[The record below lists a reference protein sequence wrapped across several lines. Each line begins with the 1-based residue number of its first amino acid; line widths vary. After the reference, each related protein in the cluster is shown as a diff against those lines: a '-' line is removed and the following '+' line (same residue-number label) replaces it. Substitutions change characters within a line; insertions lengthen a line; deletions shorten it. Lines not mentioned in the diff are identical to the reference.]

1 MPRRYYKRPRFNKD
15 KYSVEQTI
23 IRTTDTSDWTPVET
37 NEQISYQVNYPVVPA
52 VDTQGM
58 RKVKHFQLTFTNG
71 SAANS
76 YAEPIYYAL
85 VYVPGGYT
93 PNNLNLGPPGLPFA
107 AYEPNQ
113 YVLSQGWLDFDGGP
127 LRINTPLSRNLNS
140 GDAIGLVLGCFS
152 QAVGVRYNIS
162 VRFAITLQ

>member
-1 MPRRYYKRPRFNKD
+1 MPRRYYKRPRVNKD

-23 IRTTDTSDWTPVET
+23 IRTTTTDTWSPIET
-37 NEQISYQVNYPVVPA
+37 AEQISYQVQYPVVPA
-52 VDTQGM
+52 IETQGM

-71 SAANS
+71 AAANTT
-76 YAEPIYYAL
+76 AEPIYYAL
-85 VYVPGGYT
+85 VYAPGGYS
-93 PNNLNLGPPGLPFA
+93 PNNLQLGPPGFPFA

-140 GDAIGLVLGCFS
+140 GDAIALVIGCFS
-152 QAVGVRYNIS
+152 QSTAIRYNIS
-162 VRFAITLQ
+162 VRYAITLQ